1 MRTLGR
7 SGARATSDRDRA
19 QPPSARERAARDPFL
34 IAADILKREAGEMGR
49 KPAGE
54 EGPPGA

>member
-1 MRTLGR
+1 MGTLGR
-7 SGARATSDRDRA
+7 SGVRATSDQDRA
-19 QPPSARERAARDPFL
+19 HPPSARERAAGDPFL
-34 IAADILKREAGEMGR
+34 IAADILKREAEEMGR